1 MTIPTISSEPSN
13 LKSDLI
19 FFELA
24 FELSFPL
31 PVVKREGE
39 IDPELQVLTNLF
51 LVGEEDTGI
60 P

>member
-1 MTIPTISSEPSN
+1 MTIPTISSAPSN
-13 LKSDLI
+13 LKSDLS

-24 FELSFPL
+24 FELSLPL
-31 PVVKREGE
+31 PVVKREGD